1 MLELDD
7 DGTTHDEPAP
17 IFDPWKAFQYWTIL
31 ILALA
36 VAVGVVGAGVIFAL
50 KFARAL

>member
-7 DGTTHDEPAP
+7 DGTTHDEPGL
-17 IFDPWKAFQYWTIL
+17 DPWKAFQYWTIL

-50 KFARAL
+50 KLAGVL

>member
-1 MLELDD
+1 MLDPDD
-7 DGTTHDEPAP
+7 DGTTHDEPSL
-17 IFDPWKAFQYWTIL
+17 DPWKAFQYWTIA

-36 VAVGVVGAGVIFAL
+36 VAAGILGAGVIFAL

>member
-7 DGTTHDEPAP
+7 DGTTHDESAP
-17 IFDPWKAFQYWTIL
+17 TFDPWKAFQYWTIA

-36 VAVGVVGAGVIFAL
+36 FAAGAVGAVVIFAL
-50 KFARAL
+50 KLAGVL

>member
-1 MLELDD
+1 MIPSNDAGRLTML
-7 DGTTHDEPAP
+7 
-17 IFDPWKAFQYWTIL
+17 DPWKAFQYWTIA

-50 KFARAL
+50 KIAGVM